1 MYREQYREYAY
12 WCLGVESKFKPWLVS
27 VSLYG
32 WGESVRLQDQSGSV
46 SKRSN
51 CNPLSYQHSIE
62 NWPYSLFF
70 SPCRLRLCFNCVM
83 NKYFRGYDRE
93 LDLSGW
99 QSRVASFSSITRKVE
114 RDWKMVRVCASK
126 SSVTEKLLINTVYCE
141 HLTSKI

>member
-1 MYREQYREYAY
+1 M
-12 WCLGVESKFKPWLVS
+12 
-27 VSLYG
+27 
-32 WGESVRLQDQSGSV
+32 RLQDQSGSV

-51 CNPLSYQHSIE
+51 CNPLSFNTQLKID
-62 NWPYSLFF
+62 PTRFFF

-114 RDWKMVRVCASK
+114 RDWKMVRVCVSK
-126 SSVTEKLLINTVYCE
+126 SSVIEKLLY
-141 HLTSKI
+141 